1 MALSKFESMLKTNKV
16 YFFDSSEFEEII
28 HHYLDNGRISL
39 AKKAVKLSLEQHPTS
54 VLLKLLKA
62 ELYIFEEKYSKAESL
77 LHELESIEPTN
88 EEIHIQRAS
97 IYSKNHEHKKAIDS
111 LSYALQHTNDEGD
124 VCSLLAMEYLYLDD
138 FPNARANFAKCLDI
152 DIEDYSSLYN
162 IIYCFDMDELHS
174 DAVSYLKT
182 YIDKN
187 PYSEIAWHQLG
198 RQYTVL
204 KEYENALRA
213 FDYAVLIDDSFI
225 GGYLEKA
232 KTLEILD
239 RNQEAIENYLIT
251 LEIDDATAFVF
262 LRIGECFK
270 KLGNNKSAAS
280 YFKKAVNE
288 DPLLEKGW
296 LALTDVYF
304 EEQSYSKSLYYI
316 KKVISIDEN
325 NSIYWRKLGEIN
337 LKLSLFE
344 EAIIA
349 FKYCLSLGDR
359 SLEVNLA
366 LIDVHYYI
374 GDYKE
379 AYKSLQVA
387 ESHFKNSAV
396 IDYRY
401 FGVCMQL
408 KKTNEALSYLKTALD
423 LDYDFHTV
431 AKQLF
436 PEFFRLENVRSIVQ
450 NYNSK
455 I

>member
-62 ELYIFEEKYSKAESL
+62 ELYIFEQEFLKAESL
-77 LHELESIEPTN
+77 LNELESIEPTN
-88 EEIHIQRAS
+88 DEIHIQRAS
-97 IYSKNHEHKKAIDS
+97 IFSKNHEHKKAIDS

-138 FPNARANFAKCLDI
+138 FKNARSNFAKCIDF

-162 IIYCFDMDELHS
+162 IIYCFDMDEMHS
-174 DAVSYLKT
+174 DAVSYLKV

-204 KEYENALRA
+204 KEFENALRA

-232 KTLEILD
+232 KTLEVLD

-251 LEIDDATAFVF
+251 LELDDATAFVY
-262 LRIGECFK
+262 LRIGDCFK
-270 KLGNNKSAAS
+270 KLDNIQSAAN
-280 YFKKAVNE
+280 YYKKAVNE

-304 EEQSYSKSLYYI
+304 ESETYSKSLYYI
-316 KKVISIDEN
+316 KKVISIDEYN
-325 NSIYWRKLGEIN
+325 AVYWRKLGEIN

-344 EAIIA
+344 EAVVA
-349 FKYCLSLGDR
+349 FKQCLSLGDK
-359 SLEVNLA
+359 SIEVSLA

-374 GDYKE
+374 GDYRE

-387 ESHFKNSAV
+387 ASYFDNNAV
-396 IDYRY
+396 IAYRF

-408 KKTNEALSYLKTALD
+408 KNSNEAITHLKNALV
-423 LDYDFHTV
+423 LDYDFHKV
-431 AKQLF
+431 AIQLY
-436 PEFFRLENVRSIVQ
+436 PEFFALEKVQSILET
-450 NYNSK
+450 YKPSA
-455 I
+455 